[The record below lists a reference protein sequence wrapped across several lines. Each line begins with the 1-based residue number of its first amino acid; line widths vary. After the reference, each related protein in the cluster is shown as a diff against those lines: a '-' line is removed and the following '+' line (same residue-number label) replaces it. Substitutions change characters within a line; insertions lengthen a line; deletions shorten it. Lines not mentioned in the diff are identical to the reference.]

1 MNATISLYNVSY
13 QKIVEIDW
21 KHAVIL
27 MINGKVSSCTE
38 DEYVDIKTS
47 SGIFKLPL
55 HLVLKKY
62 VHIPYRDVSPSRKN
76 IFKRDNYVCQYC
88 EIKLDTETATLSAD
102 IPTTAEVLTR
112 MNTSHF
118 NINVTS
124 GLLNIGLR

>member
-38 DEYVDIKTS
+38 DEYVDIKTG

-55 HLVLKKY
+55 HLVLKK
-62 VHIPYRDVSPSRKN
+62 
-76 IFKRDNYVCQYC
+76 
-88 EIKLDTETATLSAD
+88 
-102 IPTTAEVLTR
+102 
-112 MNTSHF
+112 
-118 NINVTS
+118 
-124 GLLNIGLR
+124 